1 MKLRFRPP
9 KSVLKYKYEK
19 WPLMIKK
26 KSLKIWKYINDNIQ
40 HLKVLNESE

>member
-26 KSLKIWKYINDNIQ
+26 KKPKDLEI
-40 HLKVLNESE
+40 H